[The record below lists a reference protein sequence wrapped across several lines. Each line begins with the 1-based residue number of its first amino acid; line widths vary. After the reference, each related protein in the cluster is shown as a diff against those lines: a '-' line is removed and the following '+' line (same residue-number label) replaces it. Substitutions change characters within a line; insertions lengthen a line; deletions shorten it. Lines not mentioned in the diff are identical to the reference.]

1 MKKTSPLMKIL
12 PIAVLAAVLVYFAV
26 QLYNYL
32 SDPVNTTLVIAGQA
46 EDTIALNG
54 WLLRDEEVLPAQSG
68 TLSRVRQEGERVG
81 VGQVLARV
89 YANDGALQTVSQ
101 IETLELQLQQLQFAL
116 TSYLNPDA
124 ALKLDTSITGD
135 ILTLRQSLTGGD
147 YTAAE
152 GDIAPLK
159 AAVLKRDHPYASQEE
174 IQTEIKSVEGQIKS
188 LEASLSGT
196 TVTARASG
204 TYSAVCDGYETVL
217 TKAFLEDVT
226 PGKLARLRPVD
237 EQSNMGK
244 LIYGDTWY
252 YVVTL
257 PEEQASYLK
266 SQGAVT
272 LRFAKG
278 FDQNIRMQVVSVS
291 APEDGQAAVTLSCR
305 KYLAQTTLLR
315 HQAAE
320 VCRREPWEDG
330 WKLTYVPPVEAAL
343 GLLETGMSRRRAVAL
358 LWGSPPTEGER
369 SLWQRAQQRLGAL
382 SGQALR
388 GLAANAYCT
397 SSSIKH
403 FSASSCCWHT
413 PEKVSSASFS
423 KEERYFTSTAPG
435 AAPPISSCTS
445 SR

>member
-12 PIAVLAAVLVYFAV
+12 PIAVLTAVLVYFAV

-32 SDPVNTTLVIAGQA
+32 SDPVNTTLVVAGQA

-68 TLSRVRQEGERVG
+68 TLSRARQEGERVG

-135 ILTLRQSLTGGD
+135 ILTLRQSMTGGD

-315 HQAAE
+315 HQAADVILRTYEGLRVPSNALRVSEEGVTGVYCVDGSTAAFRPVTVLYQGQGYALVQPAEGASDTQTLRVGDE
-320 VCRREPWEDG
+320 VIA
-330 WKLTYVPPVEAAL
+330 TA
-343 GLLETGMSRRRAVAL
+343 
-358 LWGSPPTEGER
+358 
-369 SLWQRAQQRLGAL
+369 GAL
-382 SGQALR
+382 SDG
-388 GLAANAYCT
+388 
-397 SSSIKH
+397 
-403 FSASSCCWHT
+403 
-413 PEKVSSASFS
+413 KVI
-423 KEERYFTSTAPG
+423 R
-435 AAPPISSCTS
+435 
-445 SR
+445 

>member
-32 SDPVNTTLVIAGQA
+32 SDPVNTTLVVAGQA

-159 AAVLKRDHPYASQEE
+159 AAVLKRDHSYASQEE

-217 TKAFLEDVT
+217 TKAFLEEVT

-278 FDQNIRMQVVSVS
+278 FDQNIRMQVVAVS

-315 HQAAE
+315 HQAADVILRTYEGLRVPSNALRVSEEGVTGVYCVDGSTAAFRPVTVLYQGQGYALVQPAEGASDTQTLRVGDE
-320 VCRREPWEDG
+320 VIA
-330 WKLTYVPPVEAAL
+330 TA
-343 GLLETGMSRRRAVAL
+343 
-358 LWGSPPTEGER
+358 
-369 SLWQRAQQRLGAL
+369 GAL
-382 SGQALR
+382 SDG
-388 GLAANAYCT
+388 
-397 SSSIKH
+397 
-403 FSASSCCWHT
+403 
-413 PEKVSSASFS
+413 KVI
-423 KEERYFTSTAPG
+423 R
-435 AAPPISSCTS
+435 
-445 SR
+445 

>member
-12 PIAVLAAVLVYFAV
+12 PIAVLTAVLVYFAV

-32 SDPVNTTLVIAGQA
+32 SDPVNTTLVVAGQA

-101 IETLELQLQQLQFAL
+101 IETLELQLQQLQFAP

-159 AAVLKRDHPYASQEE
+159 AAVLKRDHSYASQEE

-217 TKAFLEDVT
+217 TKAFLEEVT

-315 HQAAE
+315 HQAADVILRTYEGLRVPSNALRVSEEGVTGVYCVDGSTAAFRPVTVLYQGQGYALVQPAEGASDTQTLRVGDE
-320 VCRREPWEDG
+320 VIA
-330 WKLTYVPPVEAAL
+330 TA
-343 GLLETGMSRRRAVAL
+343 
-358 LWGSPPTEGER
+358 
-369 SLWQRAQQRLGAL
+369 GAL
-382 SGQALR
+382 SDG
-388 GLAANAYCT
+388 
-397 SSSIKH
+397 
-403 FSASSCCWHT
+403 
-413 PEKVSSASFS
+413 KVI
-423 KEERYFTSTAPG
+423 R
-435 AAPPISSCTS
+435 
-445 SR
+445 

>member
-32 SDPVNTTLVIAGQA
+32 SDPVNTTLVVAGQA

-54 WLLRDEEVLPAQSG
+54 WLLRDEEVLPAQNG

-135 ILTLRQSLTGGD
+135 ILTLRQALTDGD

-159 AAVLKRDHPYASQEE
+159 AAVLKRDHSYASQEE

-217 TKAFLEDVT
+217 TKAFLEEVT

-278 FDQNIRMQVVSVS
+278 FDQNIRMQVASVS

-315 HQAAE
+315 HQAADVILRTYEGLRVPSNALRVSEKGVTGVYCVDGSTAAFRPVTVLYQGQGYALVQPAEGASDTRTLRVGDE
-320 VCRREPWEDG
+320 VIA
-330 WKLTYVPPVEAAL
+330 TA
-343 GLLETGMSRRRAVAL
+343 
-358 LWGSPPTEGER
+358 
-369 SLWQRAQQRLGAL
+369 GAL
-382 SGQALR
+382 SDG
-388 GLAANAYCT
+388 
-397 SSSIKH
+397 
-403 FSASSCCWHT
+403 
-413 PEKVSSASFS
+413 KVI
-423 KEERYFTSTAPG
+423 R
-435 AAPPISSCTS
+435 
-445 SR
+445 

>member
-1 MKKTSPLMKIL
+1 MKIL
-12 PIAVLAAVLVYFAV
+12 PIAVLTAVLVYFAV

-32 SDPVNTTLVIAGQA
+32 SDPVNTTLVVAGQA

-54 WLLRDEEVLPAQSG
+54 WLLRDEEVLPAQNG

-159 AAVLKRDHPYASQEE
+159 AAVLKRDHSYASQEE

-217 TKAFLEDVT
+217 TKAFLEEVT

-315 HQAAE
+315 HQAADVILRTYEGLRVPSNALRVSEEGVTGVYCVDGSTAAFRPVTVLYQGQGYALVQPAEGASDTQTLRVGDE
-320 VCRREPWEDG
+320 VIA
-330 WKLTYVPPVEAAL
+330 TA
-343 GLLETGMSRRRAVAL
+343 
-358 LWGSPPTEGER
+358 
-369 SLWQRAQQRLGAL
+369 GAL
-382 SGQALR
+382 SDG
-388 GLAANAYCT
+388 
-397 SSSIKH
+397 
-403 FSASSCCWHT
+403 
-413 PEKVSSASFS
+413 KVI
-423 KEERYFTSTAPG
+423 R
-435 AAPPISSCTS
+435 
-445 SR
+445 

>member
-32 SDPVNTTLVIAGQA
+32 SDPVNTTLVVAGQA

-68 TLSRVRQEGERVG
+68 TLSRARQEGERVG

-217 TKAFLEDVT
+217 TTAFLEDVT

-237 EQSNMGK
+237 EQGNMGK

-315 HQAAE
+315 HQAADVILRTYEGLRVPSNALRVSEEGVTGVYCVDGSTAAFRPVTVLYQGQGYALVHAADGASDTQTLRVGDE
-320 VCRREPWEDG
+320 VIA
-330 WKLTYVPPVEAAL
+330 TA
-343 GLLETGMSRRRAVAL
+343 
-358 LWGSPPTEGER
+358 
-369 SLWQRAQQRLGAL
+369 GAL
-382 SGQALR
+382 SDG
-388 GLAANAYCT
+388 
-397 SSSIKH
+397 
-403 FSASSCCWHT
+403 
-413 PEKVSSASFS
+413 KVI
-423 KEERYFTSTAPG
+423 R
-435 AAPPISSCTS
+435 
-445 SR
+445 

>member
-12 PIAVLAAVLVYFAV
+12 PIAVLTAVLVYFAV

-32 SDPVNTTLVIAGQA
+32 SDPVNTTLVVAGQA

-54 WLLRDEEVLPAQSG
+54 WLLRDEEVLPAQNG

-135 ILTLRQSLTGGD
+135 ILTLRQALTGGD

-159 AAVLKRDHPYASQEE
+159 AAVLKRDHSYASQEE

-217 TKAFLEDVT
+217 TKAFLEEVT

-315 HQAAE
+315 HQAADVILRTYEGLRVPSNALRVSEEGVTGVYCVDGSTAAFRPVTVLYQGQGYALVQPAEGASDTQTLRVGDE
-320 VCRREPWEDG
+320 VIA
-330 WKLTYVPPVEAAL
+330 TA
-343 GLLETGMSRRRAVAL
+343 
-358 LWGSPPTEGER
+358 
-369 SLWQRAQQRLGAL
+369 GAL
-382 SGQALR
+382 SDG
-388 GLAANAYCT
+388 
-397 SSSIKH
+397 
-403 FSASSCCWHT
+403 
-413 PEKVSSASFS
+413 KVI
-423 KEERYFTSTAPG
+423 R
-435 AAPPISSCTS
+435 
-445 SR
+445 

>member
-12 PIAVLAAVLVYFAV
+12 PIAVLAAVLVYFAM

-32 SDPVNTTLVIAGQA
+32 SDPVNTTLVVAGQA

-54 WLLRDEEVLPAQSG
+54 WLLRDEEVLPAQNG

-135 ILTLRQSLTGGD
+135 ILTLRQALAGGD

-159 AAVLKRDHPYASQEE
+159 AAVLKRDHSYASQEE

-217 TKAFLEDVT
+217 TKAFLEEVT

-315 HQAAE
+315 HQAADVILRTYEGLRVPSNALRVSEEGVTGVYCVDGSTAAFRPVTVLYQGQGYALVQPAEGASDTQTLRVGDE
-320 VCRREPWEDG
+320 VIA
-330 WKLTYVPPVEAAL
+330 TA
-343 GLLETGMSRRRAVAL
+343 
-358 LWGSPPTEGER
+358 
-369 SLWQRAQQRLGAL
+369 GAL
-382 SGQALR
+382 SDG
-388 GLAANAYCT
+388 
-397 SSSIKH
+397 
-403 FSASSCCWHT
+403 
-413 PEKVSSASFS
+413 KVI
-423 KEERYFTSTAPG
+423 R
-435 AAPPISSCTS
+435 
-445 SR
+445 

>member
-12 PIAVLAAVLVYFAV
+12 PIAVLTAVLVYFAV

-32 SDPVNTTLVIAGQA
+32 SDPVNTTLVVAGQA

-54 WLLRDEEVLPAQSG
+54 WLLRDEEVLPAQNG

-135 ILTLRQSLTGGD
+135 ILTLRQALTGGD

-159 AAVLKRDHPYASQEE
+159 AAVLKRDHSYASQEE

-217 TKAFLEDVT
+217 TKAFLEEVT

-266 SQGAVT
+266 SQGTIT

-315 HQAAE
+315 HQAADVILRTYEGLRVPSNALRVSEEGVTGVYCVDGSTAAFRPVTVLYQGQGYALVRAADGASDTQTLRVGDE
-320 VCRREPWEDG
+320 VIA
-330 WKLTYVPPVEAAL
+330 TA
-343 GLLETGMSRRRAVAL
+343 
-358 LWGSPPTEGER
+358 
-369 SLWQRAQQRLGAL
+369 GAL
-382 SGQALR
+382 SDG
-388 GLAANAYCT
+388 
-397 SSSIKH
+397 
-403 FSASSCCWHT
+403 
-413 PEKVSSASFS
+413 KVI
-423 KEERYFTSTAPG
+423 R
-435 AAPPISSCTS
+435 
-445 SR
+445 

>member
-12 PIAVLAAVLVYFAV
+12 PIAVLTAVLVYFAV

-32 SDPVNTTLVIAGQA
+32 SDPVNTTLVVAGQA

-54 WLLRDEEVLPAQSG
+54 WLLRDEEVLPAQNG

-159 AAVLKRDHPYASQEE
+159 AAVLKRDHSYASQEE

-196 TVTARASG
+196 TVTARTSG

-315 HQAAE
+315 HQAADVILRTYEGLRVPSNALRVSEEGVTGVYCVDGSTAAFRPVTVLYQGQGYALVQPAEGASDTQTLRVGDE
-320 VCRREPWEDG
+320 VIA
-330 WKLTYVPPVEAAL
+330 TA
-343 GLLETGMSRRRAVAL
+343 
-358 LWGSPPTEGER
+358 
-369 SLWQRAQQRLGAL
+369 GAL
-382 SGQALR
+382 SDG
-388 GLAANAYCT
+388 
-397 SSSIKH
+397 
-403 FSASSCCWHT
+403 
-413 PEKVSSASFS
+413 KVI
-423 KEERYFTSTAPG
+423 R
-435 AAPPISSCTS
+435 
-445 SR
+445 

>member
-32 SDPVNTTLVIAGQA
+32 SDPVNTTLVVAGQA

-54 WLLRDEEVLPAQSG
+54 WLLRDEEVLPAQNG

-159 AAVLKRDHPYASQEE
+159 AAVLKRDHSYASQEE

-217 TKAFLEDVT
+217 TKAFLEEVT

-315 HQAAE
+315 HQAADVILRTYEGLRVPSNALRVSEEGVTGVYCVDGSTAAFRPVTVLYQGQGYALVQPAEGASDTQTLRVGDE
-320 VCRREPWEDG
+320 VIA
-330 WKLTYVPPVEAAL
+330 TA
-343 GLLETGMSRRRAVAL
+343 
-358 LWGSPPTEGER
+358 
-369 SLWQRAQQRLGAL
+369 GAL
-382 SGQALR
+382 SDG
-388 GLAANAYCT
+388 
-397 SSSIKH
+397 
-403 FSASSCCWHT
+403 
-413 PEKVSSASFS
+413 KVI
-423 KEERYFTSTAPG
+423 R
-435 AAPPISSCTS
+435 
-445 SR
+445 

>member
-32 SDPVNTTLVIAGQA
+32 SDPVNTTLVVAGQA

-54 WLLRDEEVLPAQSG
+54 WLLRDEEVLPAQNG

-101 IETLELQLQQLQFAL
+101 IETLELQLQQLQYAL

-135 ILTLRQSLTGGD
+135 ILTLRQALTGGD

-159 AAVLKRDHPYASQEE
+159 AAVLKRDHSYASQEE

-217 TKAFLEDVT
+217 TKAFLEEVT

-315 HQAAE
+315 HQAADVILRTYEGLRVPSNALRVSEEGVTGVYCVDGSTAAFRPVTVLYQGQGYALVQPAEGASDTQTLRVGDE
-320 VCRREPWEDG
+320 VIA
-330 WKLTYVPPVEAAL
+330 TA
-343 GLLETGMSRRRAVAL
+343 
-358 LWGSPPTEGER
+358 
-369 SLWQRAQQRLGAL
+369 GAL
-382 SGQALR
+382 SDG
-388 GLAANAYCT
+388 
-397 SSSIKH
+397 
-403 FSASSCCWHT
+403 
-413 PEKVSSASFS
+413 KVI
-423 KEERYFTSTAPG
+423 R
-435 AAPPISSCTS
+435 
-445 SR
+445 

>member
-12 PIAVLAAVLVYFAV
+12 PIAVLTAVLVYFAV

-32 SDPVNTTLVIAGQA
+32 SDPVNTTLVVAGQA

-54 WLLRDEEVLPAQSG
+54 WLLRDEEVLPAQNG
-68 TLSRVRQEGERVG
+68 TLSRARQEGERVG

-159 AAVLKRDHPYASQEE
+159 AAVLKRDHSYASQEE

-217 TKAFLEDVT
+217 TKAFLEEVT

-315 HQAAE
+315 HQAAD
-320 VCRREPWEDG
+320 VILR
-330 WKLTYVPPVEAAL
+330 TYEGLRVP
-343 GLLETGMSRRRAVAL
+343 SN
-358 LWGSPPTEGER
+358 
-369 SLWQRAQQRLGAL
+369 
-382 SGQALR
+382 ALR
-388 GLAANAYCT
+388 VSEEGVTGVYC
-397 SSSIKH
+397 
-403 FSASSCCWHT
+403 
-413 PEKVSSASFS
+413 VGG
-423 KEERYFTSTAPG
+423 STAAFRPVTVLYQGQGYALVQPAEG
-435 AAPPISSCTS
+435 ASDTQTLRVGDEVIATGGSLSDGKVI
-445 SR
+445 R

>member
-12 PIAVLAAVLVYFAV
+12 PIAVLTAVLVYFAV

-32 SDPVNTTLVIAGQA
+32 SDPVNTTLVVAGQA

-54 WLLRDEEVLPAQSG
+54 WLLRDEEVLPAQNG

-101 IETLELQLQQLQFAL
+101 IETLDLQLQQLQFAL

-159 AAVLKRDHPYASQEE
+159 AAVLKRDHSYASEEE

-217 TKAFLEDVT
+217 TKAFLEKVT

-315 HQAAE
+315 HQAADVILRTYEGLRVPSNALRVSEEGVTGVYCVDGSTAAFRPVTVLYQGQGYALVRAADGASDTQTLRVGDE
-320 VCRREPWEDG
+320 VIA
-330 WKLTYVPPVEAAL
+330 TA
-343 GLLETGMSRRRAVAL
+343 
-358 LWGSPPTEGER
+358 
-369 SLWQRAQQRLGAL
+369 GAL
-382 SGQALR
+382 SDG
-388 GLAANAYCT
+388 
-397 SSSIKH
+397 
-403 FSASSCCWHT
+403 
-413 PEKVSSASFS
+413 KVI
-423 KEERYFTSTAPG
+423 R
-435 AAPPISSCTS
+435 
-445 SR
+445 

>member
-32 SDPVNTTLVIAGQA
+32 SDPVNTTLVVAGQA

-54 WLLRDEEVLPAQSG
+54 WLLRDEEVLPAQNG

-135 ILTLRQSLTGGD
+135 ILTLRQALTGGD

-217 TKAFLEDVT
+217 TKAFLEEVT

-315 HQAAE
+315 HQAAD
-320 VCRREPWEDG
+320 VILR
-330 WKLTYVPPVEAAL
+330 TYEGLRVP
-343 GLLETGMSRRRAVAL
+343 SN
-358 LWGSPPTEGER
+358 
-369 SLWQRAQQRLGAL
+369 
-382 SGQALR
+382 ALR
-388 GLAANAYCT
+388 VSEEGVTGVYC
-397 SSSIKH
+397 
-403 FSASSCCWHT
+403 
-413 PEKVSSASFS
+413 VDG
-423 KEERYFTSTAPG
+423 STAAFRPVTVLYQG
-435 AAPPISSCTS
+435 QGYALVQPAEGVSDTRTLRVGDEVIATAGTLSDGKVI
-445 SR
+445 R

>member
-12 PIAVLAAVLVYFAV
+12 PIAVLTAVLVYFAM

-32 SDPVNTTLVIAGQA
+32 SDPVNTTLVVAGQA

-54 WLLRDEEVLPAQSG
+54 WLLRDEEVLPAQNG

-159 AAVLKRDHPYASQEE
+159 AAVLKRDHSYASQEE

-315 HQAAE
+315 HQAADVILHTYEGLRVPSNALRVSEEGVTGVYCVDGSTAAFRPVTVLYQGQGYALVRAADGASDTQTLRVGDE
-320 VCRREPWEDG
+320 VIA
-330 WKLTYVPPVEAAL
+330 TA
-343 GLLETGMSRRRAVAL
+343 
-358 LWGSPPTEGER
+358 
-369 SLWQRAQQRLGAL
+369 GAL
-382 SGQALR
+382 SDG
-388 GLAANAYCT
+388 
-397 SSSIKH
+397 
-403 FSASSCCWHT
+403 
-413 PEKVSSASFS
+413 KVI
-423 KEERYFTSTAPG
+423 R
-435 AAPPISSCTS
+435 
-445 SR
+445 